1 VADNFDRYRSDLVDA
16 LEVGVVVL
24 DRERRIVAWNAWMA
38 AASGLPAGHV
48 LGKTLGE
55 ALPDR
60 EARRLK
66 SAIGA
71 ALDSGV
77 STLLTHALHPGLFPL
92 KTRSGRK
99 MFHDVAVSAI
109 GTPPETTCLIHVS
122 DVSMAVRRERY
133 LRERQNARYDAVVAG
148 APDVILTMDGEGVIR
163 LGNPAAVLHFGYLE
177 EELIGR
183 HVSTLFDSPE
193 AWAATWR
200 TVLDDEK
207 LRRPAELVARRKDGT
222 LNQVE
227 VSASRWKSDSHVFV
241 TAILRDVSERHAA
254 ATALAELN
262 ATLEQRV
269 EERTARL
276 LEAEEALRQ
285 SQKMEAIGQ
294 LTGGI
299 AHDFNN
305 LLQGIVGALNMVEK
319 RVDEG
324 RITDIDRFLKGA
336 LSSAERASALTHRL
350 LAFSRRQPIDP
361 RPVHINQLVGSIQE
375 LLRRTLGER
384 IKMKVGGADDLWLV
398 RCDPNQ
404 LENALLNLAIN
415 ARDAMPDGG
424 TLSIE
429 ASNVTL
435 NAKQASQRDCAA
447 GDYVCVAISDTG
459 VGMPPEVQARA
470 FDPFFTTKP
479 IGQGTGLGLSMIYGF
494 LRQSN
499 GSVRIDSRVG
509 HGTTIEICLPRFLGD
524 LEPSVSAVT
533 PPAEAHE
540 GKDKIVLV
548 AEDEDIVR
556 LLVVEVLSDLGY
568 RALEAADGP
577 AALRILKSKQRIDLL
592 ITDIGLPDI
601 NGRQVVDQAR
611 GERSGLKVLY
621 MTGYAESAASGEFLD
636 EGAEIIIKPFNM
648 DKLSAKIQEVIERS

>member
-1 VADNFDRYRSDLVDA
+1 V
-16 LEVGVVVL
+16 
-24 DRERRIVAWNAWMA
+24 
-38 AASGLPAGHV
+38 
-48 LGKTLGE
+48 
-55 ALPDR
+55 
-60 EARRLK
+60 
-66 SAIGA
+66 
-71 ALDSGV
+71 
-77 STLLTHALHPGLFPL
+77 
-92 KTRSGRK
+92 
-99 MFHDVAVSAI
+99 
-109 GTPPETTCLIHVS
+109 
-122 DVSMAVRRERY
+122 
-133 LRERQNARYDAVVAG
+133 
-148 APDVILTMDGEGVIR
+148 
-163 LGNPAAVLHFGYLE
+163 
-177 EELIGR
+177 
-183 HVSTLFDSPE
+183 
-193 AWAATWR
+193 
-200 TVLDDEK
+200 
-207 LRRPAELVARRKDGT
+207 
-222 LNQVE
+222 
-227 VSASRWKSDSHVFV
+227 
-241 TAILRDVSERHAA
+241 
-254 ATALAELN
+254 
-262 ATLEQRV
+262 
-269 EERTARL
+269 
-276 LEAEEALRQ
+276 
-285 SQKMEAIGQ
+285 
-294 LTGGI
+294 
-299 AHDFNN
+299 
-305 LLQGIVGALNMVEK
+305 
-319 RVDEG
+319 
-324 RITDIDRFLKGA
+324 
-336 LSSAERASALTHRL
+336 
-350 LAFSRRQPIDP
+350 
-361 RPVHINQLVGSIQE
+361 
-375 LLRRTLGER
+375 
-384 IKMKVGGADDLWLV
+384 
-398 RCDPNQ
+398 
-404 LENALLNLAIN
+404 LNLAIN